1 MRILVTGTEGQLVRS
16 LLERAKVA
24 DDDLSVIAMG
34 RPDLDL
40 TRPHAIA
47 SALARV
53 DCDVIVNAAA
63 YTAVDQ
69 AESEPGV
76 AQTVNCDGAEAVA
89 QAAARANIPFIQIS
103 TDYVFNGQKAGAWTE
118 DDSPDPL
125 SVYGKTKLAGE
136 MAVQA
141 ATPKAVILR
150 TAWVYSPF
158 GKNFVR
164 TMLRLAE
171 SRDELSVVADQTGA
185 PTSALDIADGVI
197 AVARHLVAHPDDRAL
212 HGVFHMTATA
222 GSTAPTWAD
231 FAEQIFGA
239 SRDLGGPSAQV
250 RRITTAEYP
259 TPAARPRNS
268 LLDCTRLEQAHGVR
282 LPFWEKPVADI
293 VRRILADG

>member
-1 MRILVTGTEGQLVRS
+1 MRILVTGTEGQLARS
-16 LLERAKVA
+16 LLERAEA
-24 DDDLSVIAMG
+24 ANDLSVVAMG

-47 SALARV
+47 GALTGI

-69 AESEPGV
+69 AESEPEL
-76 AQTVNCDGAEAVA
+76 ALAVNCDGAEAVA
-89 QAAARANIPFIQIS
+89 QAAALAGIPFIQIS
-103 TDYVFNGQKAGAWTE
+103 TDYVFNGQKDGAWTE

-141 ATPKAVILR
+141 AAPRSVILR

-158 GKNFVR
+158 GKNFAK

-171 SRDELSVVADQTGA
+171 TRDELSVVADQTGA

-197 AVARHLVAHPDDRAL
+197 AVARNLVAHPDDTKL
-212 HGVFHMTATA
+212 HGVFHMTAAA
-222 GSTAPTWAD
+222 GGAAPTWGD
-231 FAEQIFGA
+231 FAEQIFMA
-239 SRDLGGPSAQV
+239 SRELGGPSARV

-268 LLDCTRLEQAHGVR
+268 LLDCTRLQQAHGVS
-282 LPFWEKPVADI
+282 LPSWQKPVMDV
-293 VRRILADG
+293 VRRVLADG

>member
-1 MRILVTGTEGQLVRS
+1 MRILVTGTEGQLARS
-16 LLERAKVA
+16 LLERAQGA
-24 DDDLSVIAMG
+24 NDLSVFAMG

-40 TRPHAIA
+40 MRPHTIA
-47 SALARV
+47 GALAGV

-69 AESEPGV
+69 AESEPDI
-76 AQTVNCDGAEAVA
+76 AQAVNCDGAEALA
-89 QAAARANIPFIQIS
+89 RAAAGANVPFIQIS
-103 TDYVFNGQKAGAWTE
+103 TDYVFNGQKDGAWTE

-141 ATPKAVILR
+141 AAPKAVILR

-158 GKNFVR
+158 GKNFAK

-171 SRDELSVVADQTGA
+171 SRDELSVVSDQTGA
-185 PTSALDIADGVI
+185 PTSALDIADGVL
-197 AVARHLVAHPDDRAL
+197 AVARNLVARADDPAL

-222 GSTAPTWAD
+222 GGTAPTWAD
-231 FAEQIFGA
+231 FAEQIFSA
-239 SRDLGGPSAQV
+239 SRDVGGPSAQV

-282 LPFWEKPVADI
+282 LPFWEKPVANI
-293 VRRILADG
+293 VRRILADS

>member
-16 LLERAKVA
+16 LMERAEAFEGV
-24 DDDLSVIAMG
+24 SVFAMG

-40 TRPHAIA
+40 ARPHAIA
-47 SALARV
+47 AALASV

-69 AESEPGV
+69 AESEPSL
-76 AQTVNCDGAEAVA
+76 AQTINCDGAEAVA
-89 QAAARANIPFIQIS
+89 MAAARANIPIIQIS
-103 TDYVFNGQKAGAWTE
+103 TDYVFNGQKDGAWTE
-118 DDSPDPL
+118 DDSPDPI

-141 ATPKAVILR
+141 AAPKAVILR

-158 GKNFVR
+158 GKNFAK

-171 SRDELSVVADQTGA
+171 TRDELSVVADQTGA

-197 AVARHLVAHPDDRAL
+197 AVARHLLARPDDHAL

-222 GSTAPTWAD
+222 GETTPTWAD
-231 FAEQIFGA
+231 FAEEIFNA
-239 SRDLGGPSAQV
+239 SRALGGPNAHV
-250 RRITTAEYP
+250 LRITTAEYP

-268 LLDCTRLEQAHGVR
+268 LLNCNRLYQAHGVQ
-282 LPFWEKPVADI
+282 LPAWEKPVPT
-293 VRRILADG
+293 VVSRILDGA

>member
-1 MRILVTGTEGQLVRS
+1 MRILVTGTEGQLARS
-16 LLERAKVA
+16 LLEQAQGVN
-24 DDDLSVIAMG
+24 DLSVFALG

-47 SALARV
+47 GALAGV

-69 AESEPGV
+69 AESEPDI
-76 AQTVNCDGAEAVA
+76 AHAVNCDGAEAVA
-89 QAAARANIPFIQIS
+89 QAAARADIPFIQIS
-103 TDYVFNGQKAGAWTE
+103 TDYVFNGQKDGAWSE

-141 ATPKAVILR
+141 AAPKAAILR

-158 GKNFVR
+158 GKNFAK

-197 AVARHLVAHPDDRAL
+197 AVARNLAARPDDPTL

-222 GSTAPTWAD
+222 GSSAPTWAD
-231 FAEQIFGA
+231 FAEQIFSA

-250 RRITTAEYP
+250 RRITTAGYP

-282 LPFWEKPVADI
+282 LPFWEVPVANI
-293 VRRILADG
+293 VRRILADS